1 MKRIVEPELMIDPA
15 QVQSYYKNDRS
26 QIKHLF
32 KLAYL
37 TVKKQ
42 VPATMVDLGCGPGDL
57 TEEMA
62 SIQPTTQITGVD
74 NSAEML
80 ALTTDHDNV
89 RYTLQSITDVAEHYE
104 RVISSLTL
112 HHFHDP
118 MQFWNSIKRIA
129 PKDVFVLDFIR
140 PETEEELQ
148 EILEFREPYLDDL
161 FRQDF
166 ENSLRACFTVEEITQ
181 QVADAGLVL
190 RVHQVDQLHLKA
202 NVVIIAGA
210 L

>member
-32 KLAYL
+32 KVAYL

-62 SIQPTTQITGVD
+62 SIHPTTQITGVD

-89 RYTLQSITDVAEHYE
+89 RYTLQSITDVTEHYE

-166 ENSLRACFTVEEITQ
+166 ENSLRACFTIKELEQ
-181 QVADAGLVL
+181 QVADAGLAL
-190 RVHQVDQLHLKA
+190 HVHEVDQLHLKA

>member
-1 MKRIVEPELMIDPA
+1 MIDPE

-32 KLAYL
+32 KLAYVS
-37 TVKKQ
+37 VKKQ

-62 SIQPTTQITGVD
+62 LIHPDTKITGID

-80 ALTTDHDNV
+80 TLTRNHDNV
-89 RYTLQSITDVAEHYE
+89 EYKHQSITDVTEHYE

-166 ENSLRACFTVEEITQ
+166 ENSLRACFTVKELEQ
-181 QVADAGLVL
+181 QVAEAGLAL
-190 RVHQVDQLHLKA
+190 TVHEVDQLHLKA